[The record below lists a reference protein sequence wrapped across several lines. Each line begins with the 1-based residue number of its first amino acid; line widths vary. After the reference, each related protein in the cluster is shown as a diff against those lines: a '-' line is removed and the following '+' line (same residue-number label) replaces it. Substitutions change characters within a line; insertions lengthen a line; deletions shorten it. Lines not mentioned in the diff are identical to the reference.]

1 MPTSKWKTPDGKER
15 ESRVVSNYKLPKSNG
30 LIDADGKRW
39 YNAINPGID
48 TSIGSAIMFG
58 PGILSRLVAGGD
70 RDEAMPFEE
79 QLWKAYTTGET
90 GDLIKPSKYRFEGD
104 GDDDAQYI
112 QVPQEQALL
121 IQAIAD
127 EALVYGRGL
136 KARSLDHP
144 ELVGYESSRRNVKE
158 DLDVAKAIMENPGEW
173 VQVNE
178 GNSPMT
184 YKKETKDGK
193 DSFNYS
199 GLGGFKNFSI
209 RWLPEEGYLEVK
221 DDYDFRRGGVEGVI
235 PSRDIPIKIRDRIK
249 FDPKKGSVLRNDP
262 SKLESKGYI
271 QRYGL
276 SDKDIKE
283 GVSEY
288 EKDPDS
294 TYNSL
299 IEKFDDGGEVD
310 GGFDEWY
317 RAISSMRG
325 LTPDPDDRLNYYD
338 YRRFYR
344 ENRPYAEGMRLGDL
358 GSHFYDTYK
367 LPGHPTFST
376 ESLYNDERNGI
387 IGGRWIEKDGKI
399 YYYPSDYTKDHFN
412 RTLRYLAG
420 SGEGI
425 IKEIKDGDIEYI
437 MPERREMK
445 DNFVKDQY
453 NDNITYGDKVPDY
466 DSSSDK
472 MSRWKGSH
480 IDWDKFTENWYSMK
494 RKGSGLDRKI
504 NKENMDFILDE
515 LLKLG
520 YEGDRLYVMLANILE
535 ESGGDPKTK
544 RGEYMGLFQES
555 TDRYTEDERKRDEK
569 LSDKE
574 VIINTLRRVD
584 GHIKSGKNFMDGG
597 IGSGFLTG
605 ADAKDTFMDVTAPIE
620 DVSRAFVYGFES
632 PKDSR
637 GTYINRTNVAKIL
650 SKMMRDTD
658 RAKGLRYEDN
668 TLIDRINPK
677 RMDDGGL
684 VEKQDHIYERLTDE
698 YDIPPLQAVAI
709 VANLTHES
717 GLRDDVLG
725 DSGASFGIQQWKG
738 DRRKKLESFAK
749 SRYHEVPT
757 LDDQVDFLM
766 GEYNTNAF
774 QFKNQGKNLYASGVV
789 SNPIFDYYQYSKY
802 DFDNASNLYDA
813 TIAWNQGVGRPNKKY
828 AYNERRYEIA
838 KGIAERH
845 GVDIGGD
852 SHYTEMGYN
861 VLPDL
866 LVQAP
871 DKSFRPAEDIPSQKE
886 REDKYMA
893 EYGNDMLADLLSYGS
908 GSVNIHVVNPQIP
921 SQNIS
926 GDEAAEMKRLELQ
939 NRREQQKRLLE
950 AVLPNIGL
958 NIPNLSK

>member
-221 DDYDFRRGGVEGVI
+221 DDYDFRHGGVEGVI

-294 TYNSL
+294 IYNSL
-299 IEKFDDGGEVD
+299 IEKFE
-310 GGFDEWY
+310 
-317 RAISSMRG
+317 
-325 LTPDPDDRLNYYD
+325 
-338 YRRFYR
+338 
-344 ENRPYAEGMRLGDL
+344 
-358 GSHFYDTYK
+358 
-367 LPGHPTFST
+367 
-376 ESLYNDERNGI
+376 
-387 IGGRWIEKDGKI
+387 
-399 YYYPSDYTKDHFN
+399 
-412 RTLRYLAG
+412 
-420 SGEGI
+420 
-425 IKEIKDGDIEYI
+425 
-437 MPERREMK
+437 
-445 DNFVKDQY
+445 
-453 NDNITYGDKVPDY
+453 
-466 DSSSDK
+466 
-472 MSRWKGSH
+472 
-480 IDWDKFTENWYSMK
+480 
-494 RKGSGLDRKI
+494 
-504 NKENMDFILDE
+504 
-515 LLKLG
+515 
-520 YEGDRLYVMLANILE
+520 
-535 ESGGDPKTK
+535 
-544 RGEYMGLFQES
+544 
-555 TDRYTEDERKRDEK
+555 
-569 LSDKE
+569 
-574 VIINTLRRVD
+574 
-584 GHIKSGKNFMDGG
+584 
-597 IGSGFLTG
+597 
-605 ADAKDTFMDVTAPIE
+605 
-620 DVSRAFVYGFES
+620 
-632 PKDSR
+632 
-637 GTYINRTNVAKIL
+637 
-650 SKMMRDTD
+650 
-658 RAKGLRYEDN
+658 
-668 TLIDRINPK
+668 
-677 RMDDGGL
+677 DGGL
-684 VEKQDHIYERLTDE
+684 IEKQDHIYERLTDE
-698 YDIPPLQAVAI
+698 YNIPPLQAVAI

-717 GLRDDVLG
+717 GLRDDALG

-749 SRYHEVPT
+749 LRYHEIPT

-766 GEYNTNAF
+766 NEYNTNAF

-828 AYNERRYEIA
+828 AYNDRRYEIA
-838 KGIAERH
+838 KGIAERY

-861 VLPDL
+861 VVPDI
-866 LVQAP
+866 LVQVPNKSSQPA
-871 DKSFRPAEDIPSQKE
+871 DKIPSQKVG
-886 REDKYMA
+886 EDKYMA
-893 EYGNDMLADLLSYGS
+893 EYGNDILADLLSYGS
-908 GSVNIHVVNPQIP
+908 GSINIHVVNPQIP

>member
-1 MPTSKWKTPDGKER
+1 MPTNKWKTSDGKER
-15 ESRVVSNYKLPKSNG
+15 ESRVVSNYELPKSNG
-30 LIDADGKRW
+30 LVDADGKRW
-39 YNAINPGID
+39 YNSINPGID
-48 TSIGSAIMFG
+48 TSVGSAIMFG
-58 PGILSRLVAGGD
+58 PGIVSRLITGGWD
-70 RDEAMPFEE
+70 REEAMPFEE
-79 QLWKAYTTGET
+79 QLWEAYTTGNT

-104 GDDDAQYI
+104 GDNDAQYI

-127 EALVYGRGL
+127 QALVYGRGI

-144 ELVGYESSRRNVKE
+144 ELIGYESSRRNVKE
-158 DLDVAKAIMENPGEW
+158 DLGVAKAIMENPGEW
-173 VQVNE
+173 IQVNE
-178 GNSPMT
+178 GNSPMA
-184 YKKETKDGK
+184 YKKKTKDGK

-199 GLGGFKNFSI
+199 GLGGFKNFAI
-209 RWLPEEGYLEVK
+209 RWIPEEGYLEVK
-221 DDYDFRRGGVEGVI
+221 DDYDFRSSGIEGII
-235 PSRDIPIKIRDRIK
+235 PRRDIPIKIRDRIK
-249 FDPKKGSVLRNDP
+249 FDPKKGSVLRNNP
-262 SKLESKGYI
+262 SALEDKGYI

-276 SDKDIKE
+276 SDKDIKD

-288 EKDPDS
+288 EKDPNS
-294 TYNSL
+294 TYSSL

-310 GGFDEWY
+310 GGFDEC
-317 RAISSMRG
+317 
-325 LTPDPDDRLNYYD
+325 
-338 YRRFYR
+338 
-344 ENRPYAEGMRLGDL
+344 
-358 GSHFYDTYK
+358 
-367 LPGHPTFST
+367 
-376 ESLYNDERNGI
+376 
-387 IGGRWIEKDGKI
+387 
-399 YYYPSDYTKDHFN
+399 
-412 RTLRYLAG
+412 
-420 SGEGI
+420 
-425 IKEIKDGDIEYI
+425 
-437 MPERREMK
+437 
-445 DNFVKDQY
+445 
-453 NDNITYGDKVPDY
+453 
-466 DSSSDK
+466 
-472 MSRWKGSH
+472 
-480 IDWDKFTENWYSMK
+480 
-494 RKGSGLDRKI
+494 
-504 NKENMDFILDE
+504 
-515 LLKLG
+515 
-520 YEGDRLYVMLANILE
+520 
-535 ESGGDPKTK
+535 
-544 RGEYMGLFQES
+544 
-555 TDRYTEDERKRDEK
+555 
-569 LSDKE
+569 
-574 VIINTLRRVD
+574 
-584 GHIKSGKNFMDGG
+584 
-597 IGSGFLTG
+597 
-605 ADAKDTFMDVTAPIE
+605 
-620 DVSRAFVYGFES
+620 
-632 PKDSR
+632 
-637 GTYINRTNVAKIL
+637 
-650 SKMMRDTD
+650 
-658 RAKGLRYEDN
+658 
-668 TLIDRINPK
+668 
-677 RMDDGGL
+677 GL

-717 GLRDDVLG
+717 GLRDDALG
-725 DSGASFGIQQWKG
+725 DSGVSFGIQQWKG

-766 GEYNTNAF
+766 GEYSTNAF

-871 DKSFRPAEDIPSQKE
+871 SKSSQPAADIPSQKE

-893 EYGNDMLADLLSYGS
+893 EYGNGMLADLLSYGS
-908 GSVNIHVVNPQIP
+908 GNINIHVVNPQIP